1 MKFNYIEP
9 QLFLLKDKP
18 FFRRDIIGRI
28 NIFDFSDCYFMD
40 TDNHEYKASQS
51 LLISLTKE
59 LALSK
64 NEKEIIKSYNNVL
77 KCLLNQFYKGKEN
90 DY

>member
-1 MKFNYIEP
+1 
-9 QLFLLKDKP
+9 
-18 FFRRDIIGRI
+18 
-28 NIFDFSDCYFMD
+28 MD
-40 TDNHEYKASQS
+40 TDNHEYKAVQS

-77 KCLLNQFYKGKEN
+77 KCLLNQLHKGKEN

>member
-1 MKFNYIEP
+1 MKFNYVEP

-28 NIFDFSDCYFMD
+28 NIFNFDDCYFMD

-51 LLISLTKE
+51 LLISLAKE
-59 LALSK
+59 LKTSK
-64 NEKEIIKSYNNVL
+64 NSDFTVDVYNKYVL
-77 KCLLNQFYKGKEN
+77 KITLELLKIKRK
-90 DY
+90 

>member
-1 MKFNYIEP
+1 
-9 QLFLLKDKP
+9 
-18 FFRRDIIGRI
+18 
-28 NIFDFSDCYFMD
+28 MD
-40 TDNHEYKASQS
+40 TDNHEYKAVQS

-64 NEKEIIKSYNNVL
+64 KRKETIKSYNNVL

-90 DY
+90 EY